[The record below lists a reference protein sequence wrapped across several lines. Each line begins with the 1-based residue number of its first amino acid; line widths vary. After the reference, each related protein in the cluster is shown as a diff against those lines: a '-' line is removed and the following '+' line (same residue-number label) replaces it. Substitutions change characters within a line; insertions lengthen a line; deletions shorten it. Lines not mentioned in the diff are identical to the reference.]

1 MQAGEGVEECFCL
14 NTTPLSINPIRHNNK
29 CFFQK
34 KAKIKIFFVFLQP
47 ETVKWGR
54 KSPLLLHY
62 PQQQKEP
69 NTTVMIDKLHVLNV
83 IDTALAGSNK
93 FLVDLK
99 ISTDN
104 RINVAIDGDNG
115 ITIDDCI
122 ELSRAIEGSLDR
134 DEEDFELN
142 VASAGLDSPLKLKR
156 QYRKN
161 IGRELS
167 VTTFDGENVTG
178 RLTEADETH
187 IVVQPAGKK
196 KAPAEPV
203 SFEYSDIK
211 TAKIVINF

>member
-1 MQAGEGVEECFCL
+1 
-14 NTTPLSINPIRHNNK
+14 
-29 CFFQK
+29 
-34 KAKIKIFFVFLQP
+34 
-47 ETVKWGR
+47 
-54 KSPLLLHY
+54 
-62 PQQQKEP
+62 
-69 NTTVMIDKLHVLNV
+69 MIDKMHVLNV
-83 IDTALAGSNK
+83 IDEALAGSDK

-122 ELSRAIEGSLDR
+122 ALSRTIENSLDR

-161 IGRELS
+161 IGQDLA
-167 VTTFDGENVTG
+167 VTTFDGESVTG
-178 RLTEADETH
+178 RLTEADEEH
-187 IVVQPAGKK
+187 IVVKPAGSR

-203 SFEYSDIK
+203 SIAYGDIK
-211 TAKIVINF
+211 TAKVVIHF